1 MKTKGIEEMS
11 KEELISA
18 LQVTSLELEG
28 ARKDAEL
35 YLERYNEIGKE
46 NDILKEKLNVIRSFA
61 KII

>member
-1 MKTKGIEEMS
+1 METKGIEEMS

>member
-1 MKTKGIEEMS
+1 METKGIEEMS

-18 LQVTSLELEG
+18 LQATHLELGG
-28 ARKDAEL
+28 AKKDVEF
-35 YLERYNEIGKE
+35 YLEQYNEISKE